1 MPSIPPNPDE
11 PAMREIEDRNVE
23 SVGNQPVLWALLG
36 LLLIG
41 AFVIALQVHW
51 FGLSAV
57 G

>member
-11 PAMREIEDRNVE
+11 PAMREIEDRKVE